1 MRERGNGYEIRHES
15 AANSELDT
23 IPTLIIS
30 EHTLLREG
38 MKSFLAGSR
47 YDICYEVSEITD
59 ALTLGGAGDTPRL
72 IIIGSSLNSQVL
84 EPLRSLR
91 AAFPESRIVFYAQA
105 EGMAA
110 NDLIATFQ
118 AGIDGCLTSN
128 ASSHILRQSL
138 ELVMM
143 GERIFPFAL
152 LKGSISQQPETWEIA
167 PPPQGNGIS
176 ERERQVLRFLRD
188 GHSNKLIARELKIS
202 EATVKVHVKML
213 LKKIG
218 AANRTQAAIW
228 AMNHLQSEEQA

>member
-1 MRERGNGYEIRHES
+1 MSERRNGYEDRGDALVGPEQG
-15 AANSELDT
+15 T
-23 IPTLIIS
+23 ISTLIVS

-47 YDICYEVSEITD
+47 YNVCYEVSDIAD
-59 ALTLGGAGDTPRL
+59 ALTLAVSGNVPHLIVIGAN
-72 IIIGSSLNSQVL
+72 LNNNIV
-84 EPLRSLR
+84 EPLKLLR
-91 AAFPESRIVFYAQA
+91 AAFPESRIVFYAQS
-105 EGMAA
+105 EGMATG
-110 NDLIATFQ
+110 DLIATFQ

-152 LKGSISQQPETWEIA
+152 LKGSIPQHPETWEA
-167 PPPQGNGIS
+167 AVPVQGNGIS

-228 AMNHLQSEEQA
+228 AMNHLQPEEQA